1 MLDPVSALGL
11 AASVVQLVQFG
22 SGLVIKARSI
32 VKSGKD
38 SDLDVV
44 STLTREFEKIHD
56 QFIVTLDRFERN
68 SGITFQAAPTMSVVS
83 TDALAAVRALS
94 AEAYATAK
102 KLEALLGYLKVQ
114 PELRRSRRQALVQAV
129 RTDKRPSDHTSDL
142 SQALQHVAL
151 ESTTSH
157 DTIINCI
164 ETLQGICRFDHTALN
179 HTELVRLSTSLD
191 AVSRQRWFKVITTCN
206 NILSSLT
213 FEERTWRQ
221 EAILEAHSRTFDWI
235 FNSPDSGFRAW
246 MQSAGNVF
254 WIAGKAGSG
263 KSTLMKYLSEH
274 PRTSELLGAW
284 SGHKRVILA
293 SHYFWYAGTRMQK
306 TQLGLLRSILLQIV
320 RQSPALAYTVV
331 PQRFIKESHGEEYF
345 PWTRQELTATLRA
358 IAEHKDLSI
367 RFCFF
372 IDGLD
377 EYDGDHSDI
386 VEVIS
391 TLAKSPYIKICVS
404 SRPWNV
410 FTGAYGKDGKC
421 KLLLQDLT
429 KSDIEKYV
437 SDTLMAD
444 RRFVRLHGPGELCR
458 PLMLDIMRRAQGVFL
473 WVFLVVRSLLR
484 GLTDNNDVPTL
495 MARLDHFPQ
504 DLDGFFEHMLESIDP
519 VYQHHTARIFL
530 AALQTEFRLPVSV
543 PWHLGRE
550 LADPEYAMKAPIQ
563 KLTEIDELE
572 IRNVTVYL
580 NARCMD
586 LLEIDNV
593 KLQTIVFLHR
603 TAKDYLEQDHVLAK
617 IRRRAGASYDVRLS
631 LAKVCLAEMKLQPSL
646 PRFADLLSGL
656 LQYGR
661 LMNSTGTAAY
671 LRLISE
677 LDQKGDRFVSDFGP
691 ERHQHWT
698 AALTFVGSTY
708 TFPNFLAF
716 AVAVDLVSYVRA
728 TLRQHPAAMR
738 SSHGKTLLEYALRP
752 HKNLG
757 GHELMLGDII
767 TSDGIDPDMI
777 SLLLQHGANPNAY
790 LYNESRLTLWEW
802 FLSNSHDPLRQDSDP
817 HIRTAKL
824 MIQHGADLKRL
835 CCSAAFN
842 VASSKMLGSAQS
854 SMRDALNAF
863 MGTCPPTKVTAWNLL
878 QSLLSDATLEELQ
891 LSIPQSKAWWAWWYA
906 GARTVT

>member
-32 VKSGKD
+32 VKSGKN

-68 SGITFQAAPTMSVVS
+68 SGITFQAAPTKSDVS
-83 TDALAAVRALS
+83 TDGLAAVRALS

-129 RTDKRPSDHTSDL
+129 RSQWKKDDLAKLQQELGALQQSMILYMSTSDHTSDL

-164 ETLQGICRFDHTALN
+164 ELQGICRFDPTALN
-179 HTELVRLSTSLD
+179 HTELDRLSTSLD

-221 EAILEAHSRTFDWI
+221 KAILEAHSRTFDWI

-410 FTGAYGKDGKC
+410 FSGAYGKDGKC

-429 KSDIEKYV
+429 KSDIENYV
-437 SDTLMAD
+437 SDTLMANQ
-444 RRFVRLHGPGELCR
+444 RFVRLHGPGELCR

-495 MARLDHFPQ
+495 MARLDHFPP
-504 DLDGFFEHMLESIDP
+504 DLDGFFEHMLENIDP

-543 PWHLGRE
+543 PWHLG
-550 LADPEYAMKAPIQ
+550 
-563 KLTEIDELE
+563 
-572 IRNVTVYL
+572 
-580 NARCMD
+580 
-586 LLEIDNV
+586 
-593 KLQTIVFLHR
+593 
-603 TAKDYLEQDHVLAK
+603 
-617 IRRRAGASYDVRLS
+617 
-631 LAKVCLAEMKLQPSL
+631 
-646 PRFADLLSGL
+646 
-656 LQYGR
+656 
-661 LMNSTGTAAY
+661 
-671 LRLISE
+671 
-677 LDQKGDRFVSDFGP
+677 
-691 ERHQHWT
+691 
-698 AALTFVGSTY
+698 
-708 TFPNFLAF
+708 
-716 AVAVDLVSYVRA
+716 
-728 TLRQHPAAMR
+728 
-738 SSHGKTLLEYALRP
+738 
-752 HKNLG
+752 
-757 GHELMLGDII
+757 
-767 TSDGIDPDMI
+767 
-777 SLLLQHGANPNAY
+777 
-790 LYNESRLTLWEW
+790 
-802 FLSNSHDPLRQDSDP
+802 
-817 HIRTAKL
+817 
-824 MIQHGADLKRL
+824 
-835 CCSAAFN
+835 
-842 VASSKMLGSAQS
+842 
-854 SMRDALNAF
+854 
-863 MGTCPPTKVTAWNLL
+863 
-878 QSLLSDATLEELQ
+878 
-891 LSIPQSKAWWAWWYA
+891 
-906 GARTVT
+906 